1 MYTKTRLQY
10 NLKTGEEKREVL
22 AYVKHLESEIQKCK
36 QKWTKIRMKGLLMD
50 SGRKQETAKLSH

>member
-36 QKWTKIRMKGLLMD
+36 
-50 SGRKQETAKLSH
+50 